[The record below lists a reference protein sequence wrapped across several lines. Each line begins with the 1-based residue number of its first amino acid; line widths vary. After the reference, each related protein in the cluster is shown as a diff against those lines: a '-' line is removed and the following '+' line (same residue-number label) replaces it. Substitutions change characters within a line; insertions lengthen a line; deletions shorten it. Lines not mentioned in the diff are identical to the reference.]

1 MRKLLLTSALA
12 LCGQAALADD
22 IALVLGNTAYSSL
35 GGLSRG
41 ADATVATNGIAALGF
56 DVTVLRDG
64 RANDTAAALGAFMA
78 DVPAAERMIVVLT
91 GRFVTD
97 GDRTWFLTADA
108 TSPSVLTGRSD
119 MVSVES
125 ILDVLARAPGK
136 ALLLLG
142 ADPAEDDAYDPWL
155 SEGIGTLDV
164 PQGVTVLRGAP
175 RDIADFLRSGLSQ
188 GGADL
193 SDLVTRNGRLM
204 PEGYF
209 PQGFDFMPTTPVVVQ
224 PQPPADTS
232 AADEALWRRV
242 AAQDNVD
249 AYRGYLLQFP
259 NGIHADE
266 ANAAVAA
273 ILAEPFR
280 DERLAEEALALSRD
294 QRRDIQ
300 ADLTTMGFNTRG
312 IDGIFGQGTRRAV
325 TNWQQE
331 NGFAQTGYVTMEQIQ
346 RLDAQAAR
354 RTAEQAAEAE
364 RQRQEAER
372 LDRAYW
378 DETGARGDEAGLRAY
393 LQRYPRGLYAEI
405 AQDQLDL
412 IAQQSAQANA
422 ARDREAWNSAR
433 SADTA
438 AAYRA
443 YLRDFPRGNFAAEAQ
458 ARLAALENQPSVPT
472 VPEAP
477 NPENPEAAQ
486 IEQALALNGLTA
498 RLVEQRLEAS
508 GLNTGA
514 VDGTFDNQTR
524 RAIRQ
529 FQDANGLPVTGY
541 LDQGTVVMLLAGAL
555 Q

>member
-524 RAIRQ
+524 RAIRR

>member
-78 DVPAAERMIVVLT
+78 DVPAADRMIVVLT

>member
-412 IAQQSAQANA
+412 IAQQSAQTNA

-524 RAIRQ
+524 RAIRR

>member
-1 MRKLLLTSALA
+1 MRQLLLSSAMA
-12 LCGQAALADD
+12 LLGQAALADD
-22 IALVLGNTAYSSL
+22 IALVLGNTAYSNL

-41 ADATVATNGIAALGF
+41 ADATVSTNGIAALGF

-64 RANDTAAALGAFMA
+64 RANDTAAALGTFLGKVPEA
-78 DVPAAERMIVVLT
+78 DRMIVALT
-91 GRFVTD
+91 GRFATD

-108 TSPSVLTGRSD
+108 TSPSILTGRSD

-125 ILDVLARAPGK
+125 VLDVLARAPGK

-142 ADPAEDDAYDPWL
+142 ADAAEDDAYDPWL
-155 SEGIGTLDV
+155 SEGIGDLDI

-175 RDIADFLRSGLSQ
+175 RDVADFMRNGLAQ

-209 PQGFDFMPTTPVVVQ
+209 PQAFDFMPSGPVVVQ
-224 PQPPADTS
+224 PQPPATDT

-266 ANAAVAA
+266 AEAAVAA

-300 ADLTTMGFNTRG
+300 GDLTTMGFNTRG
-312 IDGIFGQGTRRAV
+312 IDGIFGQGTRRAI

-393 LQRYPRGLYAEI
+393 LQRYPQGLYAEI

-433 SADTA
+433 SVDSA

-443 YLRDFPRGNFAAEAQ
+443 YLRDFPRGNFIAEAQ
-458 ARLAALENQPSVPT
+458 ARIAALENQPSVPV
-472 VPEAP
+472 VPEAL

-486 IEQALALNGLTA
+486 IEAALNLNGLTA
-498 RLVEQRLEAS
+498 RLVEQRLAAA
-508 GLNTGA
+508 GLDTGA
-514 VDGTFDNQTR
+514 VDGSFDNQTR

-529 FQDANGLPVTGY
+529 FQEANRLPVTGY